1 MSRTLTEADT
11 KSIWGRLH
19 QNKMDETSSFFGM
32 KDGIEHILNEPKV
45 AFITT
50 GDFIHYFSDYHHC
63 KVGIIIVDFFIV
75 SKIMTDMEK
84 LEQYLL
90 FQ

>member
-50 GDFIHYFSDYHHC
+50 GDFIRYFSDYHHC
-63 KVGIIIVDFFIV
+63 KVGIIIVHFFIV

>member
-32 KDGIEHILNEPKV
+32 KAGIEHILIEPKV
-45 AFITT
+45 AFISN
-50 GDFIHYFSDYHHC
+50 GDFVHYFKDYHC
-63 KVGIIIVDFFIV
+63 KVCTIIIEYFCIV
-75 SKIMTDMEK
+75 SKVE
-84 LEQYLL
+84 
-90 FQ
+90 

>member
-50 GDFIHYFSDYHHC
+50 GDFVRYFSDYHC
-63 KVGIIIVDFFIV
+63 KVCIIIVHFCIV
-75 SKIMTDMEK
+75 SKVIYMF
-84 LEQYLL
+84 LL
-90 FQ
+90 S